1 MNIRI
6 ENDSQF
12 ATHLYQ
18 TPSKSSMKSRL
29 RMLETLKL
37 PYFLKT
43 TEFNI
48 DAFSMPQTSSRPPAF
63 NNGLRNRNC
72 PFGIENEMLTK
83 LTTVSPDSAKSLMRI
98 TYMGKRFK
106 V

>member
-12 ATHLYQ
+12 GTHLYQ

-37 PYFLKT
+37 PCFLKT
-43 TEFNI
+43 TELNI
-48 DAFSMPQTSSRPPAF
+48 DTFSMPQTPSRPPAF
-63 NNGLRNRNC
+63 NNGLRNRHR
-72 PFGIENEMLTK
+72 PGIENGMLTR
-83 LTTVSPDSAKSLMRI
+83 LTTVSPDSA
-98 TYMGKRFK
+98 
-106 V
+106 

>member
-6 ENDSQF
+6 ENNSQF

-18 TPSKSSMKSRL
+18 TPSKSSMKSRP

-37 PYFLKT
+37 PCFLKT
-43 TEFNI
+43 TELNI

-63 NNGLRNRNC
+63 SNGLRNKNC

-83 LTTVSPDSAKSLMRI
+83 LTTVSPDSAKSLIRI